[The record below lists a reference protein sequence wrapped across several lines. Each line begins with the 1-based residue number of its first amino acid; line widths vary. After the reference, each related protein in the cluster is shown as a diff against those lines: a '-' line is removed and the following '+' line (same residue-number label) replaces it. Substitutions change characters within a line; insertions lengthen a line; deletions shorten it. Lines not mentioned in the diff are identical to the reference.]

1 MTKNVRAMNDI
12 EFYLYEDEL
21 WCIADGKNEQ
31 LTEHNTELIKRILEK
46 IREFY
51 PGAYKA
57 LSEWFIKSSSNV
69 PYYQFL
75 IVDQFCR
82 CNFGKLDPTSK
93 DIESNGKFNFEKGY
107 CPIYGRCPYANIVCN
122 PKFNSKIS
130 DAEMRVMKMV
140 FNGSSNEEIAEML
153 YLSPHTIKNHIKS
166 VYAKLGIHEKSEFI
180 RYANNNNL
188 FKD

>member
-1 MTKNVRAMNDI
+1 MKGL

-21 WCIADGKNEQ
+21 WCLSDDGKNQQ
-31 LTEHNTELIKRILEK
+31 LTENNIELIKSILER

-51 PGAYKA
+51 PDAYRA
-57 LSEWFIKSSSNV
+57 LSKWFQKSSMNV
-69 PYYQFL
+69 PYYQYL

-82 CNFGKLDPTSK
+82 CNFGKLDSTAK
-93 DIESNGKFNFEKGY
+93 DIDNNGKFNFERGY
-107 CPIYGRCPYANIVCN
+107 CPIYGRCQYANVVCK

-140 FNGSSNEEIAEML
+140 YEGYSNEEMADTL

-180 RYANNNNL
+180 HYANDNNL
-188 FKD
+188 FND

>member
-1 MTKNVRAMNDI
+1 MKEL

-21 WCIADGKNEQ
+21 WCMSNDGRNEQ
-31 LTEHNTELIKRILEK
+31 LTESNVELVKAMLEK

-51 PGAYKA
+51 PDAYKA
-57 LSEWFIKSSSNV
+57 LSKWFQKSSMNV
-69 PYYQFL
+69 PYYQYL

-82 CNFGKLDPTSK
+82 CNFGKLDSTTK
-93 DIESNGKFNFEKGY
+93 DIDAAGKFNFEKGY
-107 CPIYGRCPYANIVCN
+107 CPIYGRCPYANVVCN
-122 PKFNSKIS
+122 PKFNSRIS

-140 FNGSSNEEIAEML
+140 YEGFSNEEIADTL
-153 YLSPHTIKNHIKS
+153 YLSPHTVKNHIKS

-180 RYANNNNL
+180 RYANKNNL